1 MIERPPWDAPK
12 DKMVR
17 WMHRKLDDLQ
27 QAELDPGRDKNA
39 IRRRGKDHAAWL
51 AAYGPEI
58 EQADYGDI
66 KPLRKRL
73 PHLARFLF
81 LPDKKKKLQK
91 NDPVATA
98 VWAVPRI
105 RIIWQKE
112 YGRKNRTRDQVSAV
126 TIAALWMN
134 VSEDEILKRIKP
146 SGPSGKKKKISRA
159 E

>member
-1 MIERPPWDAPK
+1 
-12 DKMVR
+12 
-17 WMHRKLDDLQ
+17 
-27 QAELDPGRDKNA
+27 
-39 IRRRGKDHAAWL
+39 
-51 AAYGPEI
+51 
-58 EQADYGDI
+58 
-66 KPLRKRL
+66 
-73 PHLARFLF
+73 
-81 LPDKKKKLQK
+81 
-91 NDPVATA
+91 
-98 VWAVPRI
+98 VPRI